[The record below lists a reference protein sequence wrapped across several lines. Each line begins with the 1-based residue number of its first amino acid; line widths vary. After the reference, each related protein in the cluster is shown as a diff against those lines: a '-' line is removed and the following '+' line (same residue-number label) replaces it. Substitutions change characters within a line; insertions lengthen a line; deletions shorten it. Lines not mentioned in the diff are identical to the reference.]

1 MKKGLL
7 GLLVIALTVVGCQN
21 YDDQFDELNKK
32 ISDLASDVSDL
43 DGISAAVTDLSNKLD
58 NLANSALTDDDLV
71 SILDEIAVI
80 EDALEGLDAIGD
92 EVVDLENEV
101 DEILER
107 LGELLSA
114 NAVIQGDIVIRNTG
128 DLLVVEDLIGTED
141 DDPLVT
147 IQGNVLVNVASG
159 DSLAGA
165 PFLERVQAIMG
176 KLKIVQGTVTVT
188 TAAVT
193 NLPELMYVAEDFDY
207 TQNTGGSAA
216 TPKLR
221 TINGTFNISGGGI
234 FAYSQL
240 ANAAGVMITE
250 TSTIT
255 HIDFGGISGS
265 GKVLTG
271 TDSLVLA
278 NATIVRVGGVLPSV
292 VTLAKCVD
300 FDSTYQGAAQTATSI
315 DIDGASAAFD
325 IGSTKFTGAVT
336 VTTTGDIS
344 IPNVTSVAALH
355 LNTTAGAV
363 DVSGLTK
370 FTAPAT
376 ISATTVNVDGWVSN
390 TDTVTLIGVTAVS
403 APALTTLT
411 GDFVGDSVTTFN
423 APALATTTGTIN
435 TAPALTLHL
444 KSMDAAVPSATVLDW
459 ATMTTLKVF
468 GQKGTSALDVSAA
481 SSLTTLDYTGAEITA
496 KAAGAQSN
504 SLSLTASNTKLTNL
518 KLGGYLGSL
527 TASATKLTTVDTTGA
542 FIVTTS
548 FTSNADLTG
557 FTFGHSHVQG
567 DNASEVIVVDN
578 DKITALDLSSLAK
591 VQTVHVTGNAKLESI
606 IAPSSSVLATSVATI
621 TVDISGNKLAG
632 TYTTAQAPTGT
643 VSYQPAS
650 ISAAVLSSFKPWIE
664 ANINVD
670 QNSPL
675 DTLDRTIT
683 ADSANVSSTA
693 TGNPVYFNIDIDQTV
708 VDAGTGSQTL
718 SSALDADNDAS
729 EGPDTADGTGDD
741 QNDNNA
747 AAHTLGA
754 GGGAGSGINTKNELD
769 SVSI

>member
-43 DGISAAVTDLSNKLD
+43 DGISAAVTSLSTKLD
-58 NLANSALTDDDLV
+58 NLASEALTDDDLTA
-71 SILDEIAVI
+71 ILDEIAVI
-80 EDALEGLDAIGD
+80 NDALDGLDAVES
-92 EVVDLENEV
+92 EVANLEEEV
-101 DEILER
+101 DEILEK

-165 PFLERVQAIMG
+165 PYLARVQAVMG
-176 KLKIVQGTVTVT
+176 KLKIVQGSVTVT
-188 TAAVT
+188 TAAT
-193 NLPELMYVAEDFDY
+193 TDMPEMMYIAGDFDY
-207 TQNTGGSAA
+207 IQNTGGGSA

-221 TINGTFNISGGGI
+221 TINGTFRVSGGGI

-240 ANAAGVMITE
+240 ANAAGVEITE

-255 HIDFGGISGS
+255 HIDFGGITGA
-265 GKVLTG
+265 GKVTTG

-300 FDSTYQGAAQTATSI
+300 FDSTYSGAAQTATTI
-315 DIDGASAAFD
+315 DIDGANAAFD

-336 VTTTGDIS
+336 ITTTGDIS
-344 IPNVTSVAALH
+344 IPNVTSVGAVH

-363 DVSGLTK
+363 NVSGLTK
-370 FTAPAT
+370 FTAAAT
-376 ISATTVNVDGWVSN
+376 ISATTVNVDGWVSS
-390 TDTVTLIGVTAVS
+390 TDTVTLIGITAVS

-411 GDFVGDSVTTFN
+411 GDFVGASVTVFD
-423 APALATTTGTIN
+423 AQLLATTTGTID
-435 TAPALTLHL
+435 TKAGLTLHL
-444 KSMDAAVPSATVLDW
+444 KSMDATTPTATILDW

-481 SSLTTLDYTGAEITA
+481 ASLTTLGYIGAEITA

-504 SLSLTASNTKLTNL
+504 SLSLTASNTKLTTL
-518 KLGGYLGSL
+518 TLGGYLGSL
-527 TASATKLTTVDTTGA
+527 TASATKLTTVDTSGA

-548 FTSNADLTG
+548 FTRNADLTG

-591 VQTVHVTGNAKLESI
+591 VQTVQVIGNALLTSI

-621 TVDISGNKLAG
+621 TVDISGNKLSG
-632 TYTTAQAPTGT
+632 TYTSAQAPTGT

-670 QNSPL
+670 QNNPL
-675 DTLDRTIT
+675 GTLDRTIT
-683 ADSANVSSTA
+683 AASANVSSTA
-693 TGNPVYFNIDIDQTV
+693 TGNPVWFNIDIDQTV

-718 SSALDADNDAS
+718 SSALNADNDAS
-729 EGPDTADGTGDD
+729 EGPDTADGTADD
-741 QNDNNA
+741 QNDNNETT
-747 AAHTLGA
+747 HTIGA
-754 GGGAGSGINTKNELD
+754 GGGAGSGVNTKNELD

>member
-43 DGISAAVTDLSNKLD
+43 DGISAAVTSLSTKLD
-58 NLANSALTDDDLV
+58 NLASEALTDDDLTA
-71 SILDEIAVI
+71 ILDEIAVI
-80 EDALEGLDAIGD
+80 NDALDALDAVES
-92 EVVDLENEV
+92 EVANLEEEV
-101 DEILER
+101 DEILEK

-147 IQGNVLVNVASG
+147 IQGNVLVDVAAG

-188 TAAVT
+188 TAAT
-193 NLPELMYVAEDFDY
+193 TDMPEMMYVAGDFDY
-207 TQNTGGSAA
+207 IQNAGGSAA

-221 TINGTFNISGGGI
+221 TINGVFRVSGGGV
-234 FAYSQL
+234 FGYSQL
-240 ANAAGVMITE
+240 ANAAGVEITE
-250 TSTIT
+250 TTTIT
-255 HIDFGGISGS
+255 HIDFGGITGA
-265 GKVLTG
+265 GKVTTG

-300 FDSTYQGAAQTATSI
+300 FDSTYSGAAQTATTI
-315 DIDGASAAFD
+315 DIDGANAAFD

-336 VTTTGDIS
+336 ITTTGDIS
-344 IPNVTSVAALH
+344 IPNVTSVGAIH

-363 DVSGLTK
+363 NVSGLTA
-370 FTAPAT
+370 FTAAAT

-411 GDFVGDSVTTFN
+411 GDFVGDSVTVFD
-423 APALATTTGTIN
+423 AQALATTTGTIN
-435 TAPALTLHL
+435 TAAALTLHL
-444 KSMDAAVPSATVLDW
+444 KSMDSSTPTATILDW

-468 GQKGTSALDVSAA
+468 EQKGTSALDVSAA
-481 SSLTTLDYTGAEITA
+481 ASLTTLGYIGAEITA

-504 SLSLTASNTKLTNL
+504 SLSLTASNTKLTTL
-518 KLGGYLGSL
+518 TLGGYLGTL
-527 TASATKLTTVDTTGA
+527 TASATKLTSVDTTGA

-548 FTSNADLTG
+548 FTRNADLTG

-591 VQTVHVTGNAKLESI
+591 VQTVQVIGNAKLTSI
-606 IAPSSSVLATSVATI
+606 VAPSSSVLATSVATI
-621 TVDISGNKLAG
+621 TVDISGNKLSG
-632 TYTTAQAPTGT
+632 TYTSAQAPTGT

-670 QNSPL
+670 QNNPL
-675 DTLDRTIT
+675 GTLDRTIT
-683 ADSANVSSTA
+683 AASANVSSTA

-718 SSALDADNDAS
+718 SSALNADDDAS
-729 EGPDTADGTGDD
+729 QGPDTADGTADD
-741 QNDNNA
+741 QNDNNG
-747 AAHTLGA
+747 AAHAIGA
-754 GGGAGSGINTKNELD
+754 GGGAGSGVNTKNELD
-769 SVSI
+769 SVTI

>member
-43 DGISAAVTDLSNKLD
+43 EGISAAVTSLSDKLD
-58 NLANSALTDDDLV
+58 NLANSALTDDDLTA
-71 SILDEIAVI
+71 ILDEIAVI
-80 EDALEGLDAIGD
+80 NDALDGLDAVES
-92 EVVDLENEV
+92 EVANLEEEV
-101 DEILER
+101 DEILEK

-114 NAVIQGDIVIRNTG
+114 NAVIAGDIVIRNTG

-147 IQGNVLVNVASG
+147 IQGNVLVHVAAG

-165 PFLERVQAIMG
+165 PFLERVQAVMA
-176 KLKIVQGTVTVT
+176 KLKIIQGTATIT
-188 TAAVT
+188 TAAST
-193 NLPELMYVAEDFDY
+193 DLPELMYVAGDVHY

-221 TINGTFNISGGGI
+221 TINGTFRISGGGI

-240 ANAAGVMITE
+240 ANAAGVVITE

-255 HIDFGGISGS
+255 HIDFGGITGA
-265 GKVLTG
+265 GKVTTG

-300 FDSTYQGAAQTATSI
+300 FDSTYSGAAQTETII
-315 DIDGASAAFD
+315 DIDGANAAFD

-336 VTTTGDIS
+336 ITTTGDIS
-344 IPNVTSVAALH
+344 IPNVTEVGAIH

-363 DVSGLTK
+363 NVSGLTK
-370 FTAPAT
+370 FTSAAT

-390 TDTVTLIGVTAVS
+390 TSTVTLIGVTAVS

-411 GDFVGDSVTTFN
+411 GDFVGASVTVFD
-423 APALATTTGTIN
+423 AQLLATGSGTID
-435 TAPALTLHL
+435 TAAGLTLHL
-444 KSMDAAVPSATVLDW
+444 KSMDASVPSATVLDW
-459 ATMTTLKVF
+459 ATMSTLKVF

-481 SSLTTLDYTGAEITA
+481 ASLTTLGYIGAEITT

-504 SLSLTASNTKLTNL
+504 SLSLTASNTKLTTL
-518 KLGGYLGSL
+518 TLGGYLGTL

-591 VQTVHVTGNAKLESI
+591 VQTVQVVGNALLTSI

-621 TVDISGNKLAG
+621 TVDISGNKLSG
-632 TYTTAQAPTGT
+632 TYTSAQAPTGT

-670 QNSPL
+670 LNSPL
-675 DTLDRTIT
+675 GTLDRTIT
-683 ADSANVSSTA
+683 AASANVSSTA
-693 TGNPVYFNIDIDQTV
+693 TGNPVWFNIDIDQTV

-718 SSALDADNDAS
+718 SSALTADDAAS
-729 EGPDTADGTGDD
+729 EGPDTSDGTADD

-747 AAHTLGA
+747 APHTIGA
-754 GGGAGSGINTKNELD
+754 GGGAGSGVNTKNELD